1 MVQRGERKEYTEFG
15 QIERPNTDKDR
26 VKGWRKFLSPLSAF
40 LIVVSLFFFQ
50 LGSYP
55 LINPDE
61 GRNAQVALEMHDSG
75 AWFVP
80 TLNGHPYLDKPAF
93 YFRMVALSMAVFGKN
108 ETAVRL
114 PCALFALGLC
124 VLIYLFCRR
133 TYGKRLAALAVVV
146 FASIPLVFAFAR
158 IVILDMPLAFFTAAS
173 ILAAFLAEE
182 SVGRTQR
189 VYYILGA
196 AAAGFATL
204 VKGPVGF
211 IIPTLVVLV
220 FHTTQRNP
228 RAILRVVHPLNLL
241 MFLVVVLPWF
251 IEVSIKQPDFLHYG
265 LVEETFRRYTMSSFG
280 HRQPV
285 WYYVQ
290 VLAGV
295 FFPYSLLLPGAIL
308 FSWRLRKTLCPADRF
323 LMVWALVVVVFFSTS
338 QAKLPGYILSAM
350 VPLGILTAH
359 LFERALLRPAGRS
372 GRLIFAG
379 VLVLSLISAA
389 LASFLLYSH
398 FYPGTLESLFHIRSV
413 KYESLQLNWS
423 FLTLSLV
430 FIFMMAVLARIFGR
444 VELALPVFLIFN
456 LLLSAVS
463 FGTIAHYAETRS
475 SRGLAAELSQL
486 PPDTQ
491 IGCLASFP
499 LGLRFYLERP
509 LVLISEDGREL
520 TSNYVTYSLKKQQA
534 WPPGFVRMRDC
545 DHWLV
550 TQNRPVFLLTSRGGR
565 RALEAVAAPRGVYI
579 SEFRSGWCGVYLPR
593 PNLRTSAEY

>member
-1 MVQRGERKEYTEFG
+1 MMESSV
-15 QIERPNTDKDR
+15 RPVHFKDR
-26 VKGWRKFLSPLSAF
+26 EKGWREFLFPLAAF
-40 LIVVSLFFFQ
+40 LIVVFLFFFR

-61 GRNAQVALEMHDSG
+61 GRNAQVALEMRDSG

-93 YFRMVALSMAVFGKN
+93 YFRMVALSMAAFGKN
-108 ETAVRL
+108 ETAARL
-114 PCALFALGLC
+114 PSALFALGLC
-124 VLIYLFCRR
+124 VLIYLFCRH
-133 TYGKRLAALAVVV
+133 TYGKRLAVLAVVV

-158 IVILDMPLAFFTAAS
+158 IVILDMPLAFFSAAS

-196 AAAGFATL
+196 AATGFATL

-220 FHTTQRNP
+220 FHTIQRNP

-241 MFLVVVLPWF
+241 MFLIVVLPW
-251 IEVSIKQPDFLHYG
+251 IIGVSIRQPDFLHYG
-265 LVEETFRRYTMSSFG
+265 LVEETLRRYTTSSFG

-285 WYYVQ
+285 WYYGQ

-295 FFPYSLLLPGAIL
+295 FFPYTLLLPGAIL
-308 FSWRLRKTLCPADRF
+308 FSWRHRKTLRPADRF
-323 LMVWALVVVVFFSTS
+323 LMVWALVVVFFFSTS
-338 QAKLPGYILSAM
+338 QSKLPGYILSAM

-372 GRLIFAG
+372 GRLIFVG

-389 LASFLLYSH
+389 LASFLLYGH
-398 FYPGTLESLFHIRSV
+398 FHPGTLESLFRIQSAE
-413 KYESLQLNWS
+413 YESLRPSL
-423 FLTLSLV
+423 FLLAPSLV
-430 FIFMMAVLARIFGR
+430 FIFVLGVLARIFGR
-444 VELALPVFLIFN
+444 VELALTLFLIFP
-456 LLLSAVS
+456 LLLLTVS
-463 FGTIAHYAETRS
+463 FGTIVHYAETRS
-475 SRGLAAELSQL
+475 SRELAAELSQL

-491 IGCLASFP
+491 IGCLGSFP
-499 LGLRFYLERP
+499 VGLRFYLERP
-509 LVLISEDGREL
+509 LVLITENGREL

-534 WPPGFVRMRDC
+534 WPPGFVRMRDF
-545 DHWLV
+545 DHWLA
-550 TQNRPVFLLTSRGGR
+550 TQNRPIFLLITRRGR
-565 RALEAVAAPRGVYI
+565 RALEAIVAPRGVCI
-579 SEFRSGWCGVYLPR
+579 SEFRSGWCGAYLPG
-593 PNLRTSAEY
+593 PNLRTSVEY

>member
-1 MVQRGERKEYTEFG
+1 MESSVRLVHV
-15 QIERPNTDKDR
+15 KDR
-26 VKGWRKFLSPLSAF
+26 EKGWREFLSPLAAF
-40 LIVVSLFFFQ
+40 LIVVFLFFFR

-61 GRNAQVALEMHDSG
+61 GRNAQVALEMRDSG
-75 AWFVP
+75 AWLVP

-93 YFRMVALSMAVFGKN
+93 YFRMVALSMAAFGKN
-108 ETAVRL
+108 ETAARL
-114 PCALFALGLC
+114 PSALFGLGLC

-133 TYGKRLAALAVVV
+133 TYGKRLAALAVAV

-158 IVILDMPLAFFTAAS
+158 LVILDMPLAFFSAAS

-196 AAAGFATL
+196 AAAGLATL

-211 IIPTLVVLV
+211 IIPTLVVLI
-220 FHTTQRNP
+220 FHITQRNP

-251 IEVSIKQPDFLHYG
+251 IGVSVKQPDFFHYG
-265 LVEETFRRYTMSSFG
+265 LVEETLRRYTTSSFRHG
-280 HRQPV
+280 QPI

-290 VLAGV
+290 ILAGV

-308 FSWRLRKTLCPADRF
+308 SSWRLRKTLRPADRL
-323 LMVWALVVVVFFSTS
+323 LMVWALVVVLFFSTS
-338 QAKLPGYILSAM
+338 YSKLPGYILSAM

-372 GRLIFAG
+372 SRLIFAG

-389 LASFLLYSH
+389 LASLLLYDH
-398 FYPGTLESLFHIRSV
+398 FYPATLASLFHIQRAE
-413 KYESLQLNWS
+413 YESLRPSLS
-423 FLTLSLV
+423 FLAPSLV
-430 FIFMMAVLARIFGR
+430 FIFVMAVLVRIFRR
-444 VELALPVFLIFN
+444 VELALTVFLIFPLV
-456 LLLSAVS
+456 LLTVS
-463 FGTIAHYAETRS
+463 SGTFAHYAEARS
-475 SRGLAAELSQL
+475 CRGLAAELSKL

-491 IGCLASFP
+491 IACLASFP

-509 LVLISEDGREL
+509 LVLVLISEDGRDGREL
-520 TSNYVTYSLKKQQA
+520 SSNYVSYSLKKQQA
-534 WPPGFVRMRDC
+534 WPPGFVRWRDLE
-545 DHWLV
+545 HWLV
-550 TQNRPVFLLTSRGGR
+550 TQNRPIFLLIPRRGR
-565 RALEAVAAPRGVYI
+565 LALEAIVTPRGVCI
-579 SEFRSGWCGVYLPR
+579 SEFRSGWCGAYLPR
-593 PNLRTSAEY
+593 PNL